1 MSENKS
7 NYQFYITM
15 NILVLMMLNYVGS
28 NKFNIPNFNAV
39 I

>member
-28 NKFNIPNFNAV
+28 KFNIPNFNAV